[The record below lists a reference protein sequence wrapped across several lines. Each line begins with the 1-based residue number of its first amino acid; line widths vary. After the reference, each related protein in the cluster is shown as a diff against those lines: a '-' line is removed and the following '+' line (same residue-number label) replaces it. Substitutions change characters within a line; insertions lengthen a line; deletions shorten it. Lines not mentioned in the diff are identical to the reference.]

1 MKFIK
6 KIFKYFNI
14 FQPDLVLI
22 EDFNLY
28 DVYLIKLLKNN
39 IEECFNTTHYK
50 GLCGVAEYLW
60 NTNKITSLELTNLRK
75 LINSFSIIR
84 DLPLSDVYFFTPKL
98 IEPRKKWC
106 DEVIKI
112 LSKKVIIIKN

>member
-1 MKFIK
+1 MKFFK

-14 FQPDLVLI
+14 FQSDLVPI

-28 DVYLIKLLKNN
+28 DVYLIKLLKDN
-39 IEECFNTTHYK
+39 IDECFHTTHYK

-60 NTNKITSLELTNLRK
+60 EINKITSLELKTLRK

-84 DLPLSDVYFFTPKL
+84 DSPLSDVYFFTPKL

-112 LSKKVIIIKN
+112 LSKKVITMKN